1 MKFGQLIEYDIRM
14 IVPEKPYTKWGGE
27 IIPKPETF
35 LKNENWA
42 YFWINCLKVYTVG
55 FLLSVQ
61 AED

>member
-1 MKFGQLIEYDIRM
+1 M

-55 FLLSVQ
+55 FLLYVQ